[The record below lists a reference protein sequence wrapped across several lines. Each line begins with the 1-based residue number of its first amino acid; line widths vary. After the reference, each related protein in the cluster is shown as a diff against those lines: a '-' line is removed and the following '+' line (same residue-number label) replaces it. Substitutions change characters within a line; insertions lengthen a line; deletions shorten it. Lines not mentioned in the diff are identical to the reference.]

1 MVKIVFLATMP
12 DPAVNGPHIIRDW
25 TIWLAVFG
33 FFRLF
38 ICLAVARCET
48 LLSSTT
54 SQPHQHIRCLA
65 LIVGILLRDVM
76 WMVSCV
82 KNMGDGPMTM
92 TVLWLFD
99 AVVVAV
105 EGLHALVKYAIQ
117 SSLPSNNGGNNKWIL
132 IWRQFYKKKKK
143 VCLSSGDDKDR
154 PEKEEESNDDESD
167 NNTSVILFH
176 LELSVDLLLGL
187 LTLLHYGHLW
197 WLHGLHCQLIDAV
210 LFLDVRFL
218 GANIYNRVKGYYRY
232 RKLTRQ
238 LQDGL
243 PTASLEQLGRKNC
256 SDEGSGGGCIIATTT
271 GVNSGYSC
279 NAECAV
285 CMEAN
290 NTKSK
295 VLPCGH
301 IFHLNCVRGWLQQ
314 SKSGKFTCPLC
325 RQSLPADMHSN
336 NKKKKKKKKDTDKDK
351 KKVART
357 RIHGSPPHAHR
368 VLDLHKDDDPVM
380 PYHHYNSS
388 LNSDGE
394 GSSSSTMFGMMVNDN
409 GEGDDDDDDA
419 VMSTLNTISH
429 RYNTRFRFP
438 RLEDRRRVR
447 ETTTDVK

>member
-12 DPAVNGPHIIRDW
+12 DPAVNGPHNIIDW

-38 ICLAVARCET
+38 LCLAVARCET

-65 LIVGILLRDVM
+65 LILGILVHDVT
-76 WMVSCV
+76 WIVSYV
-82 KNMGDGPMTM
+82 KNMRDAPMTM

-105 EGLHALVKYAIQ
+105 EAVHALVRYAIQ
-117 SSLPSNNGGNNKWIL
+117 SSLHSYNCGNNKWIIEL
-132 IWRQFYKKKKK
+132 RHFYTKKKKKKK
-143 VCLSSGDDKDR
+143 VCLSSGDDEDR
-154 PEKEEESNDDESD
+154 PEEEEENDDDSD

-176 LELSVDLLLGL
+176 LDLGVDLLIGL

-197 WLHGLHCQLIDAV
+197 WLHGLRCQLIDAV

-218 GANIYNRVKGYYRY
+218 GGNIYNRIKGYYRY
-232 RKLTRQ
+232 RILTRQ

-243 PTASLEQLGRKNC
+243 PTATPEQLGRKNC
-256 SDEGSGGGCIIATTT
+256 CDDAHENGGGCSIAAAATTT
-271 GVNSGYSC
+271 ADIKNSYIYSC

-290 NTKSK
+290 NTRSK

-325 RQSLPADMHSN
+325 RKSLPTDVHI
-336 NKKKKKKKKDTDKDK
+336 NKKKKGKDE
-351 KKVART
+351 KKVARK
-357 RIHGSPPHAHR
+357 RIYGSPPHAHR
-368 VLDLHKDDDPVM
+368 VLDLHKDDDSVM

-394 GSSSSTMFGMMVNDN
+394 GSSSSTMFGMMVSEN
-409 GEGDDDDDDA
+409 GEEEEEDT
-419 VMSTLNTISH
+419 VMSTLNISSH
-429 RYNTRFRFP
+429 RYNTRFRFR
-438 RLEDRRRVR
+438 RLRTGRG
-447 ETTTDVK
+447 